1 MEQLIQLIETAGISA
16 AMIGAFGWYI
26 LKKDTERL
34 ELDKEFREM
43 QSMEHLKLFEM
54 YEMIRTT
61 NQTILDINKEL
72 AETNRQIVNDMAF
85 KLNNVENNIIEIKN
99 KLEH

>member
-1 MEQLIQLIETAGISA
+1 MDELIQLIETAGISA

-26 LKKDTERL
+26 LKKDNERL
-34 ELDKEFREM
+34 ELDKEFRNM
-43 QSMEHLKLFEM
+43 QQNEHIKLLEM
-54 YEMIRTT
+54 YEVIRTT

>member
-1 MEQLIQLIETAGISA
+1 MEQLIQLIETAGVSA

-26 LKKDTERL
+26 LKKDNERL
-34 ELDKEFREM
+34 ELDREVRNM
-43 QSMEHLKLFEM
+43 QQNEHLKLLEM
-54 YEMIRTT
+54 YEVIRTT

-85 KLNNVENNIIEIKN
+85 KLNGMENTLIEIKN
-99 KLEH
+99 KF